1 MGSES
6 LNDLELI
13 TELAVSELLD
23 LLRELVVSDPLEDIM
38 RGIGLLREL
47 GLLLEPVVSE
57 SLDLP

>member
-6 LNDLELI
+6 LNDLELT
-13 TELAVSELLD
+13 TELAASELLD
-23 LLRELVVSDPLEDIM
+23 LLRELVVSDPLEDIV
-38 RGIGLLREL
+38 RGIRLLREL

>member
-6 LNDLELI
+6 LNDLELT

-23 LLRELVVSDPLEDIM
+23 LLRELVVSDPLEDIV

>member
-1 MGSES
+1 MASES
-6 LNDLELI
+6 LNDLELT